1 MVGMKLNKFEREEA
15 DEEEEEEEVDT
26 EKAMKNAQE
35 IWKDPPSWNEKVV
48 AHSSA
53 SFGLF

>member
-15 DEEEEEEEVDT
+15 DEEEEEEEVNT

-35 IWKDPPSWNEKVV
+35 I
-48 AHSSA
+48 
-53 SFGLF
+53 